1 MKQLNKSHA
10 VSFNLYVL
18 VCFVSVMLQ
27 IVWSALQPH
36 RRLGDLFVS
45 WSDIPGTLPPG
56 DYESIL
62 GKHYFGD
69 LLDGL
74 FHVDK
79 FPSGS
84 YFGLGYIFFWLL
96 RGFDYRTVFLLYLTL
111 VIILCV
117 VSLKLWLSK
126 VEAVDRAM
134 VYALHFAYPFVF
146 ALDRGQLHILF
157 SYVLGIGLSFA
168 VAPGRKSRDWSTGLV
183 AMASAFSIKIYSV
196 LIYLAFD
203 KFYLP
208 KKSKYLIVVLLCLS
222 SLSIA
227 AMTLVADFMID
238 FQFAESFFLE
248 MFESTLKYNV
258 SLGALMYQINPQA
271 FSPFAYSIAYFFY
284 LVISIVLLKSK
295 NIEFFERLLA
305 LTILTNS
312 ISPIAGIYVQT
323 AICMVAL
330 VALSLK
336 STVALWRWRLYWFVV
351 FISIIPLNVPFVKDT
366 YGIQEFRFQN
376 AVVPV
381 AQHGYVTALLVLG
394 FVATFKRLPIIANRI
409 P

>member
-1 MKQLNKSHA
+1 
-10 VSFNLYVL
+10 V
-18 VCFVSVMLQ
+18 LQ
-27 IVWSALQPH
+27 IVWSALQPN

-45 WSDIPGTLPPG
+45 WSDLPGTLPKG

-62 GKHYFGD
+62 GTHYFGD

-111 VIILCV
+111 VIILCI

-126 VEAVDRAM
+126 VEAVDKAM

-146 ALDRGQLHILF
+146 ALDRGQLHLIF
-157 SYVLGIGLSFA
+157 SYLLGIGLSFA
-168 VAPGRKSRDWSTGLV
+168 VAPRRMSRDWNTGLV

-196 LIYLAFD
+196 PIYLAFD

-222 SLSIA
+222 SLSLA
-227 AMTLVADFMID
+227 AMTLVDDFTIN
-238 FQFAESFFLE
+238 FQLMEIFFLE

-258 SLGALMYQINPQA
+258 SLGALMYQIYPQA
-271 FSPFAYSIAYFFY
+271 FSPSAYSGAYFFY
-284 LVISIVLLKSK
+284 LIISIVLLKSK

-305 LTILTNS
+305 ITILTNS
-312 ISPIAGIYVQT
+312 ISPISGIYVQT
-323 AICMVAL
+323 TVCMVAL

-336 STVALWRWRLYWFVV
+336 SVVALWRWRLYWSVV
-351 FISIIPLNVPFVKDT
+351 FVSIIPLNVPLVKDFQ
-366 YGIQEFRFQN
+366 GIREFRFQN

-381 AQHGYVTALLVLG
+381 VQHGYVTALLVLS
-394 FVATFKRLPIIANRI
+394 FATTFKRFPIIANRVA
-409 P
+409 